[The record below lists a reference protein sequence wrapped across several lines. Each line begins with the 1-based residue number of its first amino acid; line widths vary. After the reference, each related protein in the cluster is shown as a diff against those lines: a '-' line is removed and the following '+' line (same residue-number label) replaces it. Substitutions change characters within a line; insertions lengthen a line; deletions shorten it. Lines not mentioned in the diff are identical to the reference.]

1 MNAKQVIKDILQE
14 RGSIRN
20 VFFIGCGGSM
30 IDLYPAHYMINA
42 NSSQITSFI
51 YTSREFS
58 VSFSPKL
65 GKDSLVIVCSH
76 SGNTPESVEAAYHAK
91 ERGACVVTLSHNENS
106 KCISPEFISW
116 LYPWGD
122 NVETA
127 KIPLGVTLLLA
138 AELIEAQEGFSH
150 YEALTRAVRQIDDI
164 IQNAR
169 GTVKERISGKFAG
182 SCKDHPFFYVLGS
195 GSGFSQ
201 TYGFAICSMMEM
213 QWQNCCYIHSGEY
226 FHGPFEVTENGV
238 LYVVQ
243 MSSGKTREMDERA
256 LAFLKKHTD
265 DIIVIDS
272 LELGM
277 DRMEPSVREYL
288 DSALFYAVNC
298 ELRSA
303 RGELFGHSVDVR
315 RYMDIEKY

>member
-1 MNAKQVIKDILQE
+1 MQ
-14 RGSIRN
+14 
-20 VFFIGCGGSM
+20 
-30 IDLYPAHYMINA
+30 
-42 NSSQITSFI
+42 
-51 YTSREFS
+51 
-58 VSFSPKL
+58 
-65 GKDSLVIVCSH
+65 
-76 SGNTPESVEAAYHAK
+76 
-91 ERGACVVTLSHNENS
+91 
-106 KCISPEFISW
+106 
-116 LYPWGD
+116 
-122 NVETA
+122 
-127 KIPLGVTLLLA
+127 
-138 AELIEAQEGFSH
+138 
-150 YEALTRAVRQIDDI
+150 QIDDI

-169 GTVKERISGKFAG
+169 VIVKARISDKFA
-182 SCKDHPFFYVLGS
+182 SDCKDHPFFYVLGS

-238 LYVVQ
+238 LYVIQ
-243 MSSGKTREMDERA
+243 MSSGKTRGMDERA
-256 LAFLKKHTD
+256 LAFLRTHTD
-265 DIIVIDS
+265 DIIVIDA

-277 DRMEPSVREYL
+277 DAMDPSVREYL